1 MWEYGAGK
9 IDFSVE
15 KKLSAPYKT
24 TVQKVGCP
32 VCAPYEKVA
41 RPVKHDGP
49 RSRPLCVPDG
59 NFGLIKVQSFITRKY
74 VSSTGR

>member
-24 TVQKVGCP
+24 TVQKVGCA

-49 RSRPLCVPDG
+49 RSRLLCVPDG
-59 NFGLIKVQSFITRKY
+59 NFGLIKVHSFITRKY
-74 VSSTGR
+74 VRSTGR